1 MAVSRLTQTTL
12 QNGFEKYNQLWDG
25 RSAVGSME
33 AISSITLSAAQA
45 SVEFNNIPSTYS
57 HLQLRS
63 IGTTDRSTYAL
74 DQFALRFNGDSG
86 NNYSYHYLRGN
97 GSSAVSSGAASNSF
111 IYIESSFS
119 STAGADIFAA
129 TILDILDYTNTNK
142 NTTVRALSGLDINGT
157 INSVG
162 GFVAL
167 SSGAWLNTAAIT
179 SLFIKSNYDQQIQPY
194 STFTL
199 YGIK

>member
-1 MAVSRLTQTTL
+1 MAISRLNQTTL
-12 QNGFEKYNQLWDG
+12 QNGFEKYNQIWDG

-33 AISSITLSAAQA
+33 AISSITVASAQS
-45 SVEFNNIPSTYS
+45 SVQFNNIPQTYS
-57 HLQLRS
+57 HLQIRS

-86 NNYSYHYLRGN
+86 NNYSFHYLRGN
-97 GSSAVSSGAASNSF
+97 GSSAVSSGGAGYSY

-119 STAGADIFAA
+119 STAGANIFAA
-129 TILDILDYTNTNK
+129 SIIDILDYTNTNK
-142 NTTVRALSGLDINGT
+142 NTIVRALSGLDVKGT
-157 INSVG
+157 INAVG

-167 SSGAWLNTAAIT
+167 SSGAWLNTAAVT
-179 SLFIKSNYDQQIQPY
+179 SLSIKSNYDQQIQPY